1 MAYPTVA
8 APYGL
13 EPVNLIGGQ
22 QFAGQTR
29 EIPIASAYNVD
40 LLNGDVVKLNS
51 DGTIVKDTGTTTATP
66 VGVFLG
72 VSYTNP
78 STKQKLFAQ
87 YWPAGTVASDAVAY
101 VQDDPDLL
109 MKVVAVSGTTVPT
122 YAGQAMV
129 GLNAAFVQNSGS
141 TTTGDSA
148 VAVGSFAT
156 TNSLPARVVAIVPES
171 AVTTTSVGSTS
182 GSSVTVTLT
191 AANSAIKKY
200 MDVSGTGIAAGT
212 YVSNISGTT
221 LTLSQAATLSAVTLT
236 FFGSPEVIV
245 KWNEPYAVSTTTAAG
260 SPLAYTTTTVMTGG
274 HQYRNP
280 TGV

>member
-29 EIPIASAYNVD
+29 EIPIASGYNTD
-40 LLNGDVVKLNS
+40 ILNGDVVKLSS

-87 YWPAGTVASDAVAY
+87 YWPAGTVASDAQAY

-109 MKVVAVSGTTVPT
+109 MKAVAVSGTTVVT
-122 YAGQAMV
+122 YAGEAMV
-129 GLNAAFVQNSGS
+129 GLNAAFVQNAGS

-156 TNSLPARVVAIVPES
+156 TASLPARVVAIVPES
-171 AVTTTSVGSTS
+171 AVTTTAVGSTS

-191 AANSAIKKY
+191 AANTSIKKY

-212 YVSNISGTT
+212 YVANISGTT
-221 LTLSQAATLSAVTLT
+221 LTLSAAANLTSITLT

-245 KWNEPYAVSTTTAAG
+245 KWNEPYAVSVYTGGPTPSVATT
-260 SPLAYTTTTVMTGG
+260 MTGG

>member
-29 EIPIASAYNVD
+29 EIPIASGYNTD
-40 LLNGDVVKLNS
+40 LLNGDVVKLTT

-78 STKQKLFAQ
+78 STKQKLYAQ

-156 TNSLPARVVAIVPES
+156 TASLPARVVAIVPES
-171 AVTTTSVGSTS
+171 AVTTTAVGSTS
-182 GSSVTVTLT
+182 GSSTTVTLT

-200 MDVSGTGIAAGT
+200 MDVSGTGVAAGT

-221 LTLSQAATLSAVTLT
+221 LTLSAAANLTAITLT
-236 FFGSPEVIV
+236 FYGSPEVIV

-280 TGV
+280 VGV

>member
-1 MAYPTVA
+1 MAYPTVS

-29 EIPIASAYNVD
+29 EIPIASAYGTD
-40 LLNGDVVKLNS
+40 LLNGDVVKLTT

-72 VSYTNP
+72 FSYTNP
-78 STKQKLFAQ
+78 STKQKLYAQ

-109 MKVVAVSGTTVPT
+109 SKAVAVSGTTVVT

-129 GLNAAFVQNSGS
+129 GLNAALVQNTGS

-156 TNSLPARVVAIVPES
+156 TASLPVRVVAIVPDS
-171 AVTTTSVGSTS
+171 AVTTTAVGSTS
-182 GSSVTVTLT
+182 GSSTAVTLT
-191 AANSAIKKY
+191 AANTSIKKY
-200 MDVSGTGIAAGT
+200 MDVSGTGVSAGT
-212 YVSNISGTT
+212 YVSAISGTS
-221 LTLSQAATLSAVTLT
+221 LTLSAAANLTAITLT
-236 FFGSPEVIV
+236 FYGSPEVIV

-260 SPLAYTTTTVMTGG
+260 SPLAYTTTTVVTGG

-280 TGV
+280 VGV

>member
-29 EIPIASAYNVD
+29 EIPIASAYNTNIF
-40 LLNGDVVKLNS
+40 NGDVVKINS
-51 DGTIVKDTGTTTATP
+51 AGTIEKDTGTTTATP

-72 VSYTNP
+72 VSYTSP

-87 YWPAGTVASDAVAY
+87 SWPAGTVASDAVAY

-109 MKVVAVSGTTVPT
+109 MKAVAVSGTTVVT
-122 YAGQAMV
+122 FAGEAMV
-129 GLNAAFVQNSGS
+129 GKNAAFVQNGGS

-148 VAVGSFAT
+148 VAVTDFAT
-156 TNSLPARVVAIVPES
+156 TASLPARVVAIVPDS
-171 AVTTTSVGSTS
+171 AVTTSAVGSTS
-182 GSSVTVTLT
+182 GSSTTVTLT
-191 AANSAIKKY
+191 AANSNIKKF
-200 MDVSGTGIAAGT
+200 MDVSGTGVAAGT
-212 YVSNISGTT
+212 YVAAISGTT
-221 LTLSQAATLSAVTLT
+221 LTLSAAANLTAITLS
-236 FFGSPEVIV
+236 FYGSPEVIV

-260 SPLAYTTTTVMTGG
+260 SPLAYTTTTVVTGG

>member
-1 MAYPTVA
+1 MAYPTVS

-29 EIPIASAYNVD
+29 EIPIASGYNTN
-40 LLNGDVVKLNS
+40 LFNGDVVKLTT

-78 STKQKLFAQ
+78 STKQKLYAQ

-109 MKVVAVSGTTVPT
+109 MKAVAVSGTTVPT

-129 GLNAAFVQNSGS
+129 GLNAAFVQNTGS

-156 TNSLPARVVAIVPES
+156 TASLPARVVAIVPES
-171 AVTTTSVGSTS
+171 AVTTTAVGSTS
-182 GSSVTVTLT
+182 GSSTTVTLT

-200 MDVSGTGIAAGT
+200 MDVSGTGVAAGT

-221 LTLSQAATLSAVTLT
+221 LTLSAAANLTSITLT

-260 SPLAYTTTTVMTGG
+260 SPLAYTTTTVVTGG

-280 TGV
+280 VGV

>member
-13 EPVNLIGGQ
+13 KPINLIGGQ

-29 EIPIASAYNVD
+29 EIPIASGYNVD
-40 LLNGDVVKLNS
+40 LLNGDVVKLTT

-72 VSYTNP
+72 VSYTSP

-87 YWPAGTVASDAVAY
+87 YWPAGTAASDAVAY

-109 MKVVAVSGTTVPT
+109 MKAVAVSGTTVVT
-122 YAGQAMV
+122 YAGENVV
-129 GLNAAFVQNSGS
+129 GLNAAFVQNTGS

-148 VAVGSFAT
+148 VAITNFAT
-156 TNSLPARVVAIVPES
+156 TASLPARVVAIVPDS
-171 AVTTTSVGSTS
+171 AISTQSVGSTS
-182 GSSVTVTLT
+182 GSSTTVTLT
-191 AANSAIKKY
+191 AANANIYKF
-200 MDVSGTGIAAGT
+200 MDVSGTGVAAGT
-212 YVSNISGTT
+212 FVSAISGTT
-221 LTLSQAATLSAVTLT
+221 LTLSAAANLTGVTLS
-236 FFGSPEVIV
+236 FYGSPEVIV

>member
-1 MAYPTVA
+1 MAYPTVS

-29 EIPIASAYNVD
+29 EIPIASGYNTD
-40 LLNGDVVKLNS
+40 LLNGDVVKLTT

-129 GLNAAFVQNSGS
+129 GLNAAFVQNTGS

-156 TNSLPARVVAIVPES
+156 TASLPARVVAIVPES
-171 AVTTTSVGSTS
+171 AVTTTAVGSTS
-182 GSSVTVTLT
+182 GSSTTVTLT

-200 MDVSGTGIAAGT
+200 MDVSGTGVAAGT

-221 LTLSQAATLSAVTLT
+221 LTLSAAANLTSITLT

-260 SPLAYTTTTVMTGG
+260 SPLAYTTTTVVTGG

-280 TGV
+280 VGV

>member
-29 EIPIASAYNVD
+29 EIPIASGYNVN
-40 LLNGDVVKLNS
+40 LLNGDVVKLNT

-72 VSYTNP
+72 VSYTSP

-109 MKVVAVSGTTVPT
+109 MKAVAVSGTTVVT
-122 YAGQAMV
+122 YAGEAMV
-129 GLNAAFVQNSGS
+129 GLNAAFVQNTGS

-156 TNSLPARVVAIVPES
+156 TSSLPARVVAIVPDTAIS
-171 AVTTTSVGSTS
+171 TSSVGSTS
-182 GSSVTVTLT
+182 GSSTTVTLT
-191 AANSAIKKY
+191 AANANIYKY
-200 MDVSGTGIAAGT
+200 MDVSGTGITAGT
-212 YVSNISGTT
+212 YVSAISGTT
-221 LTLSQAATLSAVTLT
+221 LTLSQAATLTAVTLT
-236 FFGSPEVIV
+236 FYGSPEVIV

>member
-29 EIPIASAYNVD
+29 EIPIASGYNTD

-51 DGTIVKDTGTTTATP
+51 GGTIEKDTGTTTATP

-109 MKVVAVSGTTVPT
+109 MKAVAVSGTTVVT
-122 YAGQAMV
+122 FAGEAMV
-129 GLNAAFVQNSGS
+129 GKNAAFVQNTGS

-156 TNSLPARVVAIVPES
+156 TASLPARVVAIVPDS
-171 AVTTTSVGSTS
+171 AVTTTAVGSTS
-182 GSSVTVTLT
+182 GSSTTVTLT
-191 AANSAIKKY
+191 AANSNIKKY
-200 MDVSGTGIAAGT
+200 MDVSGTGVAAGT
-212 YVSNISGTT
+212 YVANISGTT
-221 LTLSQAATLSAVTLT
+221 LTLSAAANLTAITLT
-236 FFGSPEVIV
+236 FYGSPEVIV

>member
-13 EPVNLIGGQ
+13 EPINLIGGQ

-29 EIPIASAYNVD
+29 EIPIASGYNTD

-72 VSYTNP
+72 VSYTSP

-109 MKVVAVSGTTVPT
+109 MKVVAVSGTTVVT
-122 YAGQAMV
+122 YPGEAMV
-129 GLNAAFVQNSGS
+129 GLNAAFVQNTGS

-156 TNSLPARVVAIVPES
+156 TSSLPARVVAIVPDT
-171 AVTTTSVGSTS
+171 AITTSSVGSTS
-182 GSSVTVTLT
+182 GSSTTVTLT
-191 AANSAIKKY
+191 AANSNIYKY
-200 MDVSGTGIAAGT
+200 MDVSGTGVAAGT
-212 YVSNISGTT
+212 YVANISGTT
-221 LTLSQAATLSAVTLT
+221 LTLSAAANLTAITLT
-236 FFGSPEVIV
+236 FYGSPEVIV

>member
-29 EIPIASAYNVD
+29 EIPIASAYNTD

-129 GLNAAFVQNSGS
+129 GLNAAFVQNTGS

-182 GSSVTVTLT
+182 GSSTTVTLT

-212 YVSNISGTT
+212 YVANISGTT
-221 LTLSQAATLSAVTLT
+221 LTLSAAANLTAITLT

>member
-1 MAYPTVA
+1 MAYPTVS

-29 EIPIASAYNVD
+29 EIPIASGYNVD
-40 LLNGDVVKLNS
+40 LLNGDVVKLTT

-78 STKQKLFAQ
+78 STKQKLYAQ

-129 GLNAAFVQNSGS
+129 GLNAAFVQNTGS

-156 TNSLPARVVAIVPES
+156 TASLPARVVAIVPES
-171 AVTTTSVGSTS
+171 AVTTTAVGSTS
-182 GSSVTVTLT
+182 GSSTAVTLT
-191 AANSAIKKY
+191 AANSSIKKY

-212 YVSNISGTT
+212 YVSAISGTS
-221 LTLSQAATLSAVTLT
+221 LTLSAAANLTAITLT
-236 FFGSPEVIV
+236 FYGSPEVIV

-260 SPLAYTTTTVMTGG
+260 SPLAYTTTTVVTGG

-280 TGV
+280 VGV

>member
-29 EIPIASAYNVD
+29 EIPIASGYNVN
-40 LLNGDVVKLNS
+40 LLNGDVVKLNT

-72 VSYTNP
+72 VSYTSP

-109 MKVVAVSGTTVPT
+109 MKAVAVSGTTVVT
-122 YAGQAMV
+122 YAGEAMV
-129 GLNAAFVQNSGS
+129 GLNAAFVQNTGS

-156 TNSLPARVVAIVPES
+156 TSSLPARVVAIVPDTAIS
-171 AVTTTSVGSTS
+171 TSSVGSIL
-182 GSSVTVTLT
+182 SSK
-191 AANSAIKKY
+191 S
-200 MDVSGTGIAAGT
+200 
-212 YVSNISGTT
+212 
-221 LTLSQAATLSAVTLT
+221 
-236 FFGSPEVIV
+236 IV
-245 KWNEPYAVSTTTAAG
+245 
-260 SPLAYTTTTVMTGG
+260 
-274 HQYRNP
+274 
-280 TGV
+280 

>member
-29 EIPIASAYNVD
+29 EIPIASAYATD
-40 LLNGDVVKLNS
+40 ILNGDVVKLNS
-51 DGTIVKDTGTTTATP
+51 AGTIEKDTGTTTATP

-78 STKQKLFAQ
+78 STKQKLYAQ

-109 MKVVAVSGTTVPT
+109 MKAVAVSGTTVVT
-122 YAGQAMV
+122 YAGEAMV
-129 GLNAAFVQNSGS
+129 GKNAAFVQNSGS

-156 TNSLPARVVAIVPES
+156 TASLPARVVAIVPDS
-171 AVTTTSVGSTS
+171 AVTTTAVGSTS
-182 GSSVTVTLT
+182 GSSTTVTLT
-191 AANSAIKKY
+191 AANANIKKY
-200 MDVSGTGIAAGT
+200 MDVSGTGVAAGT
-212 YVSNISGTT
+212 YVANISGTT
-221 LTLSQAATLSAVTLT
+221 LTLSAAANLTAITLT

-260 SPLAYTTTTVMTGG
+260 SPLAYTTTTVVTGG

>member
-1 MAYPTVA
+1 MAYPTVT

-13 EPVNLIGGQ
+13 EPINLIGGQ

-29 EIPIASAYNVD
+29 EIPIASAYGTD
-40 LLNGDVVKLNS
+40 LLNGDVVKLTT

-66 VGVFLG
+66 IGVFLG

-109 MKVVAVSGTTVPT
+109 MKAVAVSGTTVIT

-129 GLNAAFVQNSGS
+129 GLNAALVQNAGS

-156 TNSLPARVVAIVPES
+156 TNSLPLRVVGIVPES
-171 AVTTTSVGSTS
+171 VVTTQSVGSTS

-191 AANSAIKKY
+191 AANTAIKKY
-200 MDVSGTGIAAGT
+200 MDVSGTGVAAGT

-221 LTLSQAATLSAVTLT
+221 LTLSAAANLTAITLT
-236 FFGSPEVIV
+236 FAGSPEVIV
-245 KWNEPYAVSTTTAAG
+245 KWNEPYASATTTAAG
-260 SPLAYTTTTVMTGG
+260 SPLAYTTTVVMNGG

>member
-29 EIPIASAYNVD
+29 EIPIASGYNTD

-51 DGTIVKDTGTTTATP
+51 GGTIEKDTGTTTATP

-109 MKVVAVSGTTVPT
+109 MKAVAVSGTTVVT
-122 YAGQAMV
+122 FAGEAMV
-129 GLNAAFVQNSGS
+129 GKNAAFVQNTGS

-148 VAVGSFAT
+148 VAVSGFAT
-156 TNSLPARVVAIVPES
+156 TASLPARVVAIVPDS
-171 AVTTTSVGSTS
+171 AVTTTAVGSTS
-182 GSSVTVTLT
+182 GSSTTVTLT
-191 AANSAIKKY
+191 AANSNIKKF
-200 MDVSGTGIAAGT
+200 MDVSGTGVAAGT
-212 YVSNISGTT
+212 YVANISGTT
-221 LTLSQAATLSAVTLT
+221 LTLSAAANLTAITLT
-236 FFGSPEVIV
+236 FYGSPEVIV

>member
-29 EIPIASAYNVD
+29 EIPIASGYNTD

-51 DGTIVKDTGTTTATP
+51 GGTIEKDTGTTTATP

-78 STKQKLFAQ
+78 STKQKLYAQ

-122 YAGQAMV
+122 FAGEAMV
-129 GLNAAFVQNSGS
+129 GKNAAFVQNTGS

-156 TNSLPARVVAIVPES
+156 TASLPARVVAIVPDS
-171 AVTTTSVGSTS
+171 AVTTTAVGSTS
-182 GSSVTVTLT
+182 GSSTTVTLT
-191 AANSAIKKY
+191 AANSNIKKF
-200 MDVSGTGIAAGT
+200 MDVSGTGVAAGT
-212 YVSNISGTT
+212 YVANISGTT
-221 LTLSQAATLSAVTLT
+221 LTLSAAANLTAITLT
-236 FFGSPEVIV
+236 FYGSPEVIV

>member
-29 EIPIASAYNVD
+29 EIPIASAYNTD
-40 LLNGDVVKLNS
+40 ILNGDVVKLNS
-51 DGTIVKDTGTTTATP
+51 AGTIEKDTGTTTATP

-109 MKVVAVSGTTVPT
+109 MKAVAVSGTTVVT
-122 YAGQAMV
+122 YAGEAMV
-129 GLNAAFVQNSGS
+129 GKNAAFVQNTGS

-156 TNSLPARVVAIVPES
+156 TASLPARVVAIVPDS
-171 AVTTTSVGSTS
+171 AVTTTAVGSTS
-182 GSSVTVTLT
+182 GSSTTVTLT
-191 AANSAIKKY
+191 AANSNIKKY
-200 MDVSGTGIAAGT
+200 MDVSGTGVTAGT
-212 YVSNISGTT
+212 YVSAISGTT
-221 LTLSQAATLSAVTLT
+221 LTLSSAANLTAITLT
-236 FFGSPEVIV
+236 FYGSPEVIV

-260 SPLAYTTTTVMTGG
+260 SPLAYTTTTVVTGG

>member
-29 EIPIASAYNVD
+29 EIPIASAYATD
-40 LLNGDVVKLNS
+40 ILNGDVVKLNS
-51 DGTIVKDTGTTTATP
+51 AGTIEKDTGTTTATP

-72 VSYTNP
+72 VSYTSP

-109 MKVVAVSGTTVPT
+109 MKAVAVSGTTVVT
-122 YAGQAMV
+122 YAGEAMV
-129 GLNAAFVQNSGS
+129 GKNAAFVQNAGS

-156 TNSLPARVVAIVPES
+156 TASLPARVVAIVPDS
-171 AVTTTSVGSTS
+171 AVTTQSVGSTS
-182 GSSVTVTLT
+182 GSSTTVTLT
-191 AANSAIKKY
+191 AANANIKKY
-200 MDVSGTGIAAGT
+200 MDVSGTGVAAGT
-212 YVSNISGTT
+212 YVSAISGTT
-221 LTLSQAATLSAVTLT
+221 LTLSAAANLTAITLT

-260 SPLAYTTTTVMTGG
+260 SPLAYTTTTVVTGG

>member
-1 MAYPTVA
+1 MAYPTVS

-29 EIPIASAYNVD
+29 EIPIASGYNVD

-109 MKVVAVSGTTVPT
+109 MKAVAVSGTTVVT
-122 YAGQAMV
+122 FAGEAMV
-129 GLNAAFVQNSGS
+129 GKNAAFVQNTGS

-156 TNSLPARVVAIVPES
+156 TASLPARVVAIVPDS
-171 AVTTTSVGSTS
+171 AVTTTAVGSTS
-182 GSSVTVTLT
+182 GSSTTVTLT
-191 AANSAIKKY
+191 AANSNIKKY

-212 YVSNISGTT
+212 YVANISGTT
-221 LTLSQAATLSAVTLT
+221 LTLSAAANLTAITLT
-236 FFGSPEVIV
+236 FYGSPEVIV

-260 SPLAYTTTTVMTGG
+260 SPLAYTTTTVVTGG

>member
-29 EIPIASAYNVD
+29 EIPIASGYNTD
-40 LLNGDVVKLNS
+40 ILNGDVVKLNS
-51 DGTIVKDTGTTTATP
+51 AGTIEKDTGTTTATP

-78 STKQKLFAQ
+78 STKQKLYAQ

-156 TNSLPARVVAIVPES
+156 TASLPARVVAIVPES
-171 AVTTTSVGSTS
+171 AVTTTAVGSTS
-182 GSSVTVTLT
+182 GSSTTVTLT

-200 MDVSGTGIAAGT
+200 MDVSGTGVSAGT

-221 LTLSQAATLSAVTLT
+221 LTLSAAANLTAITLT
-236 FFGSPEVIV
+236 FYGSPEVIV

-260 SPLAYTTTTVMTGG
+260 SPLAYTTTTVVTGG

-280 TGV
+280 VGV

>member
-29 EIPIASAYNVD
+29 EIPIASAYATD
-40 LLNGDVVKLNS
+40 ILNGDVVKLNS
-51 DGTIVKDTGTTTATP
+51 AGTIEKDTGTTTATP

-72 VSYTNP
+72 VSYTSP

-109 MKVVAVSGTTVPT
+109 MKAVAVSGTTVVT
-122 YAGQAMV
+122 YAGEAMV
-129 GLNAAFVQNSGS
+129 GKNAAFVQNSGS

-156 TNSLPARVVAIVPES
+156 TASLPARVVAIVPDS

-182 GSSVTVTLT
+182 GSSTTVTLT
-191 AANSAIKKY
+191 AANANIKKY
-200 MDVSGTGIAAGT
+200 MDVSGTGVAAGT
-212 YVSNISGTT
+212 YVANISGTT
-221 LTLSQAATLSAVTLT
+221 LTLSAAANLTAITLT
-236 FFGSPEVIV
+236 FYGSPEVIV

-260 SPLAYTTTTVMTGG
+260 SPLAYTTTTVVTGG

>member
-1 MAYPTVA
+1 MAYPTVS

-29 EIPIASAYNVD
+29 EIPIASGYNTD
-40 LLNGDVVKLNS
+40 LLNGDVVKLNT

-109 MKVVAVSGTTVPT
+109 MKAVAVSGTTVVT
-122 YAGQAMV
+122 AAGQAMV
-129 GLNAAFVQNSGS
+129 GLNAALVQNTGS

-156 TNSLPARVVAIVPES
+156 TNSLPVRVIAIVPDS
-171 AVTTTSVGSTS
+171 AITTTAVGSTS
-182 GSSVTVTLT
+182 GSSTAVTLT
-191 AANSAIKKY
+191 AANSSIYKY

-212 YVSNISGTT
+212 YVSAISGTS
-221 LTLSQAATLSAVTLT
+221 LTLSAAANLTAITLT
-236 FFGSPEVIV
+236 FYGSPEVIV
-245 KWNEPYAVSTTTAAG
+245 KWNEPYSVSTTTAAG
-260 SPLAYTTTTVMTGG
+260 SPLAYTTTTVTTGG

>member
-1 MAYPTVA
+1 MAYPTVS

-29 EIPIASAYNVD
+29 EIPIASGYNTNI
-40 LLNGDVVKLNS
+40 LNGDVVKLNT

-109 MKVVAVSGTTVPT
+109 MKVVAVSATTTPAAV
-122 YAGQAMV
+122 GQWAV
-129 GLNAAFVQNSGS
+129 GYNAAFVQNSGS

-148 VAVGSFAT
+148 VAVSSFAT
-156 TNSLPARVVAIVPES
+156 TTSLPARVVAIVPDT

-182 GSSVTVTLT
+182 GSSTAVTLT

-200 MDVSGTGIAAGT
+200 MDVSGTGVTAGT
-212 YVSNISGTT
+212 YVSAISGTS
-221 LTLSQAATLSAVTLT
+221 LTLSAAADLTSITLT
-236 FFGSPEVIV
+236 FYGSPEVIV
-245 KWNEPYAVSTTTAAG
+245 KWNEPYVVSSYSAG
-260 SPLAYTTTTVMTGG
+260 PPVAITSVVTGG

-280 TGV
+280 VGV

>member
-1 MAYPTVA
+1 MAYPTVS

-29 EIPIASAYNVD
+29 EIPIASAYGTD
-40 LLNGDVVKLNS
+40 LLNGDVVKLTT

-66 VGVFLG
+66 IGVFLG
-72 VSYTNP
+72 CSYTNP

-109 MKVVAVSGTTVPT
+109 SKAVAVSGTTVVT

-129 GLNAAFVQNSGS
+129 GLNAALVQNTGS

-156 TNSLPARVVAIVPES
+156 TASLPVRVVAIVPDS
-171 AVTTTSVGSTS
+171 AVTTTAVGSTS
-182 GSSVTVTLT
+182 GSSTAVTLT
-191 AANSAIKKY
+191 AANTSIKKY
-200 MDVSGTGIAAGT
+200 MDVSGTGVAAGT
-212 YVSNISGTT
+212 YVSAISGTS
-221 LTLSQAATLSAVTLT
+221 LTLSAAANLTAITLT
-236 FFGSPEVIV
+236 FYGSPEVIV

-260 SPLAYTTTTVMTGG
+260 SPLAYTTTTVVTGG

-280 TGV
+280 VGV

>member
-13 EPVNLIGGQ
+13 EPINLIGGQ

-40 LLNGDVVKLNS
+40 ILNGDVVKLNS
-51 DGTIVKDTGTTTATP
+51 AGTIEKDTGTTTATP

-72 VSYTNP
+72 VSYTSP

-109 MKVVAVSGTTVPT
+109 MKAVAVSGTTVVT
-122 YAGQAMV
+122 YAGENVV
-129 GLNAAFVQNSGS
+129 GLNAAFVQNTGS

-148 VAVGSFAT
+148 VAVTNFAT
-156 TNSLPARVVAIVPES
+156 TASLPARVVAIVPDT
-171 AVTTTSVGSTS
+171 AITTSSVGSTS
-182 GSSVTVTLT
+182 GSSTTVTLT
-191 AANSAIKKY
+191 AANPNIYKF
-200 MDVSGTGIAAGT
+200 MDVSGTGVAAGT
-212 YVSNISGTT
+212 FVSAISGTT
-221 LTLSQAATLSAVTLT
+221 LTLSAAANLTGVTLT
-236 FFGSPEVIV
+236 FYGSPEVV
-245 KWNEPYAVSTTTAAG
+245 LKWNEPYAVSTTTAAG
-260 SPLAYTTTTVMTGG
+260 SPLVYTTTTVMTGG

>member
-13 EPVNLIGGQ
+13 EPINLIGGQ

-72 VSYTNP
+72 VSYTSP

-109 MKVVAVSGTTVPT
+109 MKAVAVSGTTVVT
-122 YAGQAMV
+122 YAGEAMV
-129 GLNAAFVQNSGS
+129 GLNAAFVQNTGS

-156 TNSLPARVVAIVPES
+156 TSSLPARVVAIVPDTAIS
-171 AVTTTSVGSTS
+171 TSSVGSTS
-182 GSSVTVTLT
+182 GSSTTVTLT
-191 AANSAIKKY
+191 AANSNIYKY
-200 MDVSGTGIAAGT
+200 MDVSGTGVAAGT
-212 YVSNISGTT
+212 YVAAISGTT
-221 LTLSQAATLSAVTLT
+221 LTLSAAANLTAITLT
-236 FFGSPEVIV
+236 FYGSPEVIV

>member
-1 MAYPTVA
+1 MAYPTVS

-29 EIPIASAYNVD
+29 EIPIASGYNTNI
-40 LLNGDVVKLNS
+40 LNGDVVKLNT

-78 STKQKLFAQ
+78 STKQKLYAQ

-109 MKVVAVSGTTVPT
+109 SKAVAVSGTTVVT

-129 GLNAAFVQNSGS
+129 GLNAALVQNTGS

-156 TNSLPARVVAIVPES
+156 TASLPVRVVAIVPDS
-171 AVTTTSVGSTS
+171 AVTTTAVGSTS
-182 GSSVTVTLT
+182 GSSTAVTLT
-191 AANSAIKKY
+191 AANTSIKKY
-200 MDVSGTGIAAGT
+200 MDVSGTGVSAGT
-212 YVSNISGTT
+212 YVSAISGTS
-221 LTLSQAATLSAVTLT
+221 LTLSAAANLTAITLT
-236 FFGSPEVIV
+236 FYGSPEVIV

-260 SPLAYTTTTVMTGG
+260 SPLAYTTTTVVTGG

-280 TGV
+280 VGV

>member
-1 MAYPTVA
+1 MAYPTVS

-29 EIPIASAYNVD
+29 EIPIASGYNTN

-109 MKVVAVSGTTVPT
+109 MKVVAVSGTTVVT
-122 YAGQAMV
+122 YAGEAMV
-129 GLNAAFVQNSGS
+129 GKNAAFVQNTGS

-156 TNSLPARVVAIVPES
+156 TASLPARVVAIVPES
-171 AVTTTSVGSTS
+171 AVTTTAVGSTS
-182 GSSVTVTLT
+182 GSSTTVTLT
-191 AANSAIKKY
+191 AANSAITKY
-200 MDVSGTGIAAGT
+200 MDVSGTGVAAGT

-221 LTLSQAATLSAVTLT
+221 LTLSAAANLTGITLT

>member
-13 EPVNLIGGQ
+13 EPINLIGGQ

-40 LLNGDVVKLNS
+40 ILNGDVVKLNS
-51 DGTIVKDTGTTTATP
+51 AGTIEKDTGTTTATP

-72 VSYTNP
+72 VSYTSP

-87 YWPAGTVASDAVAY
+87 YWPAGTVANDAVAY

-109 MKVVAVSGTTVPT
+109 MKAVAVSGTTVVT
-122 YAGQAMV
+122 YAGENVV
-129 GLNAAFVQNSGS
+129 GLNAAFVQNTGS

-148 VAVGSFAT
+148 VAVTNFAT
-156 TNSLPARVVAIVPES
+156 TASLPARVVAIVPDT
-171 AVTTTSVGSTS
+171 AITTSSVGSTS
-182 GSSVTVTLT
+182 GSSTTVTLT
-191 AANSAIKKY
+191 AANPNIYKF
-200 MDVSGTGIAAGT
+200 MDVSGTGVAAGT
-212 YVSNISGTT
+212 FVSAISGTT
-221 LTLSQAATLSAVTLT
+221 LTLSAAANLTGVTLT
-236 FFGSPEVIV
+236 FYGSPEVV
-245 KWNEPYAVSTTTAAG
+245 LKWNEPYAVSTTTAAG
-260 SPLAYTTTTVMTGG
+260 SPLVYTTTTVMTGG

>member
-1 MAYPTVA
+1 MAYPTVS

-29 EIPIASAYNVD
+29 EIPIASGYNTD
-40 LLNGDVVKLNS
+40 LFNGDVVKLTT

-78 STKQKLFAQ
+78 STKQKLYAQ

-129 GLNAAFVQNSGS
+129 GLNAAFVQNTGS

-156 TNSLPARVVAIVPES
+156 TASLPARVVAIVPES
-171 AVTTTSVGSTS
+171 AVTTTAVGSTS
-182 GSSVTVTLT
+182 GSSTTVTLT

-200 MDVSGTGIAAGT
+200 MDVSGTGVAAGT

-221 LTLSQAATLSAVTLT
+221 LTLSQAANLTSITLT

-260 SPLAYTTTTVMTGG
+260 SPLAYTTTTVVTGG

-280 TGV
+280 VGV